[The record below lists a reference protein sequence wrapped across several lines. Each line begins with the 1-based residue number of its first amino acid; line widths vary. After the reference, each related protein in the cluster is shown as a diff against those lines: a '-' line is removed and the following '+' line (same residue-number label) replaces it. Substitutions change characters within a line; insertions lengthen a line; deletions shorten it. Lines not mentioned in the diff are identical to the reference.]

1 MAKLT
6 TEEFIAAIKELSVL
20 ELNDLVKACEEE
32 FGVSA
37 AAGVVVAA
45 AGAAGEAAE
54 EKDEFDVELTEVGA
68 NKLKLSKLFVRL
80 QVLDLKRLKL
90 SLMVLRRLLKRA
102 HPKLRLRTSK
112 LNLRLRELRL
122 HLNNP
127 IRSEVFKGCCAC
139 RFTGGTAAF
148 F

>member
-1 MAKLT
+1 MALT
-6 TEEFIAAIKELSVL
+6 
-20 ELNDLVKACEEE
+20 
-32 FGVSA
+32 
-37 AAGVVVAA
+37 
-45 AGAAGEAAE
+45 
-54 EKDEFDVELTEVGA
+54 
-68 NKLKLSKLFVRL
+68 KLKLSKLFVRL

-127 IRSEVFKGCCAC
+127 IRSEVLKAVVPAGLP
-139 RFTGGTAAF
+139 AAQQLF
-148 F
+148 LVKKSRVNLAF

>member
-1 MAKLT
+1 MALT
-6 TEEFIAAIKELSVL
+6 
-20 ELNDLVKACEEE
+20 
-32 FGVSA
+32 
-37 AAGVVVAA
+37 
-45 AGAAGEAAE
+45 
-54 EKDEFDVELTEVGA
+54 
-68 NKLKLSKLFVRL
+68 KLKLSKLFVRL

-127 IRSEVFKGCCAC
+127 IRSEVLKAVV
-139 RFTGGTAAF
+139 TAGLPAAQQPFLVKKSRVNLAF
-148 F
+148 